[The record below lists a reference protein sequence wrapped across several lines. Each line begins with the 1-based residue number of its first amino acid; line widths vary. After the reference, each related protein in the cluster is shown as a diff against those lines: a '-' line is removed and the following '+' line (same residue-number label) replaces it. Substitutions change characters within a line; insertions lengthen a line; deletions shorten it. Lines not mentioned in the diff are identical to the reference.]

1 MTIDPE
7 TLMAYADGEL
17 DPVAAKRVERA
28 IAADPALAEQVAAHR
43 RLRARIAGS
52 FAPVAE
58 APVSERLTS
67 LLKPDNVVPL
77 RPRARPRFDLR
88 WGAAIAASL
97 AIGILIGPML
107 RPAAPVR
114 VGPTGLV
121 ASGDLARALDTQLAA
136 TQGDAPIRVIVS
148 FRDSS
153 GAICRTFAG
162 RATSGIACR
171 EGDGWSVRRT
181 VSGAGEARTDYRQAG
196 STDPALMA
204 MAQDMMAGAPLD
216 AAQERAAHDRGWR

>member
-17 DPVAAKRVERA
+17 DPVAAMRVERA
-28 IAADPALAEQVAAHR
+28 IAADPALAAEVAAHR

-52 FAPVAE
+52 FAPVAA
-58 APVSERLTS
+58 APVPERLAL

-77 RPRARPRFDLR
+77 RPRARARFDLR
-88 WGAAIAASL
+88 WATAIAASL
-97 AIGILIGPML
+97 VIGLLIGPML
-107 RPAAPVR
+107 RPGAPVQ
-114 VGPTGLV
+114 VGPAGLV

-136 TQGDAPIRVIVS
+136 TQGDAPIRVIAS
-148 FRDSS
+148 FRDSA

-162 RATSGIACR
+162 RVTSGIACR
-171 EGDGWSVRRT
+171 EGDGWVLRRT
-181 VSGAGEARTDYRQAG
+181 VSGAAEVRTDYRQAG
-196 STDPALMA
+196 SSDPELMA